1 MLGDAA
7 MLLPMLAARAA
18 AALLALGSARQPP
31 SQVHLSLDPWA
42 GGGGADWAPVVAWRS
57 ADPAGRALVRL
68 GLAPDRLTMNAS
80 AEAYSTH
87 PGMGTANIPF
97 ATLRGLRP
105 DTTYFFRV
113 GSVGGSFSRVHN
125 LTTPPAPGAKPT
137 PPWSFLAYGDLG
149 TAPSDYEGLL
159 GQDVNCTTNTTVNA
173 DPPGCPDVT
182 LRQLHRR
189 EWDGARPGLRH
200 ELVLHVGDIVYADYG
215 CNLSTNVRWWD
226 LFGEETEFLASTKP
240 YLMCPGNHDLPGR
253 TGPAPG
259 HAATGDP
266 EALRYNGRYRMPSR
280 EPLNLS
286 VRNSTAQPG
295 PERYWYA
302 LSHRNIRF
310 ISVSTE
316 HDMTPGSEQYQWLE
330 KELAAADTPRAR
342 LRQPWVLLFG
352 HKPPVCSHEEVCG
365 EAAVPLQLLAK
376 YRVDLA
382 LWGHLHASVLPPSNV
397 SFDLS
402 PCRSRDI
409 FGGAGTNGRCPW

>member
-1 MLGDAA
+1 
-7 MLLPMLAARAA
+7 MLLPVLAARAA
-18 AALLALGSARQPP
+18 AALLALSSARQP

-125 LTTPPAPGAKPT
+125 LTTPPSWAPGAKPT
-137 PPWSFLAYGDLG
+137 QPWSFLAYGDLG

-189 EWDGARPGLRH
+189 EWDGARPGRSNPPLW
-200 ELVLHVGDIVYADYG
+200 V
-215 CNLSTNVRWWD
+215 
-226 LFGEETEFLASTKP
+226 
-240 YLMCPGNHDLPGR
+240 
-253 TGPAPG
+253 
-259 HAATGDP
+259 
-266 EALRYNGRYRMPSR
+266 SR
-280 EPLNLS
+280 EGQVS
-286 VRNSTAQPG
+286 VAQ
-295 PERYWYA
+295 A
-302 LSHRNIRF
+302 
-310 ISVSTE
+310 
-316 HDMTPGSEQYQWLE
+316 
-330 KELAAADTPRAR
+330 
-342 LRQPWVLLFG
+342 
-352 HKPPVCSHEEVCG
+352 C
-365 EAAVPLQLLAK
+365 
-376 YRVDLA
+376 
-382 LWGHLHASVLPPSNV
+382 
-397 SFDLS
+397 LS
-402 PCRSRDI
+402 PVERGTAPRLQRTRGTSGAPPLLRGGSMNRLCVQVPPAHLSGPSTVRC
-409 FGGAGTNGRCPW
+409 GAGGR